1 MDTRDKLRLDKI
13 LERYYNHI
21 MAQDTQTYVFN
32 VRFPADMQEQMQ
44 DAAKADVRSVNSLI
58 VTAVRRYLA
67 EVATNAKTQEPA
79 QEA

>member
-1 MDTRDKLRLDKI
+1 MDARRDKLRLDKI

-67 EVATNAKTQEPA
+67 EVVTKTQEPV